1 MSAVVIGGSTCMQGD
16 IVAQG
21 IELMLYGMGTVV
33 LFLALLV
40 AITTLMSR
48 CVTRYFPEPLPT
60 TAAESALQ
68 RLRGSAQPADD
79 PNLVAVISAA
89 IHQHRANKK

>member
-1 MSAVVIGGSTCMQGD
+1 MPGD

-40 AITTLMSR
+40 AATTAMSR
-48 CVTRYFPEPLPT
+48 LVLRFAPEKAAVPT
-60 TAAESALQ
+60 PASTPASSETDATLAAVVTAA
-68 RLRGSAQPADD
+68 
-79 PNLVAVISAA
+79 V
-89 IHQHRANKK
+89 HQHRRKHSGDRH